1 MPTFAA
7 VDIGANSVR
16 LKIAR
21 FVKRRMEVLHED
33 REVVRLGASVF
44 STGLL
49 SPPAMAQTVK
59 VLQRFHKAAIL
70 HGCDHVRVAATSALR
85 DARNGQALVDWVRS
99 ALGWRIEVIS
109 GLEEGRLIHF
119 GVFSNSRLSATRVL
133 MVDLGGGSC
142 ELTVSED
149 GHIRQM
155 FSLPLGA
162 VRLTEEFLHNDPPQL
177 QEVDRLREY
186 IAEEINRV
194 APRIRGAKVEL
205 MIGTSGTAASLA
217 AASGAGSGAAQTAT
231 RAGVETLARS
241 LSLETRGQR
250 QVRKG
255 IGPRRSE
262 IIVAGAWVFAEL
274 MSRCGLDG
282 YRYSPLGLRDGLLAQ
297 MAAEFDSGTRQ
308 GKQIESDRRD
318 ALVAVARRFHADL
331 PFAQHVRQLAVEL
344 FQGLKR
350 VHGLPPEYEEWLG
363 AAAMLHEIG
372 AYINRSGRHRHTRYL
387 IANSEIFGY
396 TPQQRL
402 LIATIARYMGRSRPD
417 AGSRVMKALPGA
429 ERGHVVKAV
438 ALLRLARALN
448 LGHRAAVQKIA
459 VRLREGRVDLRLTA
473 RTGIELELWAVE
485 KERAMFRE
493 VFGRELAATVKA
505 AGK

>member
-21 FVKRRMEVLHED
+21 FTKRKMDVLHED

-44 STGLL
+44 STGQL

-59 VLQRFHKAAIL
+59 VLQRFHKATVA
-70 HGCDHVRVAATSALR
+70 HGCDQVRVAATSALR
-85 DARNGQALVDWVRS
+85 DAQNGPALVDWVCS
-99 ALGWRIEVIS
+99 SLGWRIEVIS

-142 ELTVSED
+142 ELTVSEE

-162 VRLTEEFLHNDPPQL
+162 VRLTEEFLRHDPPQA
-177 QEVDRLREY
+177 QEVEQLREY

-194 APRIRGAKVEL
+194 APRIRGARVEL

-217 AASGAGSGAAQTAT
+217 AASGSGARSAQTAT
-231 RAGVETLARS
+231 RTGVEKLARA
-241 LSLETRGQR
+241 LSLETREQR
-250 QVRKG
+250 QSRKG
-255 IGPRRSE
+255 IGPRRAE
-262 IIVAGAWVFAEL
+262 IVVAGAWVFAEL
-274 MSRCGLDG
+274 MSRCGIEN

-308 GKQIESDRRD
+308 GKQVESDRRD
-318 ALVAVARRFHADL
+318 ALVALARHFHADL
-331 PFAQHVRQLAVEL
+331 PFAQHVRQLAVQL
-344 FQGLKR
+344 FHGLQG
-350 VHGLPPEYEEWLG
+350 VHGLPPAYEEWLG

-372 AYINRSGRHRHTRYL
+372 AYVNRNGRHRHTHYL

-396 TPQQRL
+396 TPSQRA
-402 LIATIARYMGRSRPD
+402 LIAAIARYMGRSRPD
-417 AGSRVMKALPGA
+417 AGSRDLKALPGA
-429 ERGHVVKAV
+429 ERRRIVKAV

-448 LGHRAAVQKIA
+448 LGRRATVQKIG
-459 VRLREGRVDLRLTA
+459 VRQREGQVELRLTA
-473 RTGIELELWAVE
+473 RAGIELELWAME
-485 KERAMFRE
+485 KEKGMFQA
-493 VFGRELAATVKA
+493 VFGRDLVAKVKEQ
-505 AGK
+505 GK

>member
-16 LKIAR
+16 LKITR
-21 FVKRRMEVLHED
+21 LVKRRMEVLHED

-59 VLQRFHKAAIL
+59 VLRRFHKAAVA
-70 HGCDHVRVAATSALR
+70 HGCDQVRVVATSALR
-85 DARNGQALVDWVRS
+85 DARNGSALVDWVRS

-109 GLEEGRLIHF
+109 GLEEGRLIHL
-119 GVFSNSRLSATRVL
+119 GVFSNSRLSVFRVL

-142 ELTVSED
+142 ELTVSEG

-162 VRLTEEFLHNDPPQL
+162 VRLTEEFLRHDPPQP

-194 APRIRGAKVEL
+194 APRVRGAKVER
-205 MIGTSGTAASLA
+205 MIATSGTAASLA
-217 AASGAGSGAAQTAT
+217 AVSGGGSRSGQKAT
-231 RAGVETLARS
+231 RAGVEELARN
-241 LSLETRGQR
+241 LSQETREQR
-250 QVRKG
+250 QSHKG

-262 IIVAGAWVFAEL
+262 IIAAGAWVFAEL
-274 MSRCGLDG
+274 MSRCGIDE
-282 YRYSPLGLRDGLLAQ
+282 YRYSSLGLRDGLLAQ
-297 MAAEFDSGTRQ
+297 MAADFDSGTRQ
-308 GKQIESDRRD
+308 GQQIESDRRD

-331 PFAQHVRQLAVEL
+331 PFAQHVRELVMEL
-344 FQGLKR
+344 FQGLR
-350 VHGLPPEYEEWLG
+350 RMHGLPSEYEEWLG

-372 AYINRSGRHRHTRYL
+372 AYINRNGRHRHTRYL

-396 TPQQRL
+396 TPPQRV
-402 LIATIARYMGRSRPD
+402 LIATIARYMGRSHPE
-417 AGSRVMKALPGA
+417 AGNRILKALPGA
-429 ERGHVVKAV
+429 ERGRVVRAV

-448 LGHRAAVQKIA
+448 LGHRSAVQKIA
-459 VRLREGRVDLRLTA
+459 VRLRGGRVELHLTA
-473 RTGIELELWAVE
+473 HAGIELELWAVE
-485 KERAMFRE
+485 KERGLFRE
-493 VFGRELAATVKA
+493 VFGRELTAVAKEPDT
-505 AGK
+505 

>member
-59 VLQRFHKAAIL
+59 VLQRFHKATVA
-70 HGCDHVRVAATSALR
+70 HGCDQVRVAATSALR
-85 DARNGQALVDWVRS
+85 DARNGPALVDWVRS

-142 ELTVSED
+142 ELTVSEE

-162 VRLTEEFLHNDPPQL
+162 VRLTEEFLRHDPPQL

-217 AASGAGSGAAQTAT
+217 AASGAGSRSAQAAT
-231 RAGVETLARS
+231 RAGVETLARA
-241 LSLETRGQR
+241 LSLETREQR
-250 QVRKG
+250 QLRKG

-297 MAAEFDSGTRQ
+297 MAADFDSGTRQ
-308 GKQIESDRRD
+308 GKQMESDRRD
-318 ALVAVARRFHADL
+318 ALMAVARRFHADL
-331 PFAQHVRQLAVEL
+331 PFAQHVRQLAMEL

-350 VHGLPPEYEEWLG
+350 MHGLPPEYEEWLC

-372 AYINRSGRHRHTRYL
+372 AYINRNGRHRHTRYL

-396 TPQQRL
+396 TPPQRV

-417 AGSRVMKALPGA
+417 EGSRVMKALPGA
-429 ERGHVVKAV
+429 ERGRVVKAV

-448 LGHRAAVQKIA
+448 LGHRAAVQKVA
-459 VRLREGRVDLRLTA
+459 VRLREGRVELRLTA
-473 RTGIELELWAVE
+473 RAGIELELWAVE
-485 KERAMFRE
+485 KERGLFRE
-493 VFGRELAATVKA
+493 VFGRELTAAVKES
-505 AGK
+505 GK

>member
-59 VLQRFHKAAIL
+59 VLQRFHKATVL
-70 HGCDHVRVAATSALR
+70 HGCDRVRVAATSALR

-217 AASGAGSGAAQTAT
+217 AASGTGSRAAQTAT
-231 RAGVETLARS
+231 RAGVETLARA

-250 QVRKG
+250 QLRKG

-396 TPQQRL
+396 TPSQRL

-429 ERGHVVKAV
+429 ERGYVVKAV
-438 ALLRLARALN
+438 VLLRLARALN

-485 KERAMFRE
+485 KERAIFRE
-493 VFGRELAATVKA
+493 VFGRELVAAVKA